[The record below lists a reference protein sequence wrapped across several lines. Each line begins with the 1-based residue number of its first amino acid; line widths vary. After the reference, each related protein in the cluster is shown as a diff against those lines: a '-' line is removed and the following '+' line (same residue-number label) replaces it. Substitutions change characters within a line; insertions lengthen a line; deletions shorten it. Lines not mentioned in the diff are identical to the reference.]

1 MVFADPPYML
11 SNGGI
16 TCHAG
21 QMVSVDKG
29 EWDRSMGVEMDHEFV
44 MEWLGACRRVMKKDA
59 TIWVSGTHHMPA
71 TPMRFAAYITFSAE
85 WARYRQ
91 FRSGTRLTL
100 HQT

>member
-59 TIWVSGTHHMPA
+59 TIWVSGTHHMHA
-71 TPMRFAAYITFSAE
+71 TPWGSPPTKPSWLSRQGTEYIRFGAGS
-85 WARYRQ
+85 
-91 FRSGTRLTL
+91 TL
-100 HQT
+100 YQT